1 MKSRHFSM
9 LLVSAALVAGFAP
22 VAASN
27 AFARDP
33 GAPPDMAAYEA
44 SASHHDAYLQS
55 TRDEVRVWRVRLDK
69 FADSA
74 TAKSQDAR
82 KAAAADLD
90 KAWSK
95 TSDAAARLET
105 ASAAD
110 WRSAKASF
118 KKSSDELA
126 AVWSKTV
133 AETK

>member
-1 MKSRHFSM
+1 MKSRPCSIM
-9 LLVSAALVAGFAP
+9 LVIALGVAPMAISTA
-22 VAASN
+22 VAREA
-27 AFARDP
+27 
-33 GAPPDMAAYEA
+33 GAPSGTAKVEA
-44 SASHHDAYLQS
+44 SPPQHDAYLQS
-55 TRDEVRVWRVRLDK
+55 ARDEVRAWRVRLDK

-74 TAKSQDAR
+74 TAESQEAR

-118 KKSSDELA
+118 KKASDELA